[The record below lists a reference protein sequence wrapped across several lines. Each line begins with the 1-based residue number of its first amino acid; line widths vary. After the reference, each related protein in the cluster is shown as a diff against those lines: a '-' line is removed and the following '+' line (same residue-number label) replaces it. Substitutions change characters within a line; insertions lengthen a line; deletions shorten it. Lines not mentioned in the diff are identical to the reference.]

1 MYRIH
6 HQWLVN
12 VCISNISITHTHS
25 VGIAVPITGLLTG
38 LITAIITSI
47 IVYCIMRNKGNKQQQ
62 GAAAIYDLPIINKQQ
77 QQQQDIDTHTNTAY
91 GHINY

>member
-1 MYRIH
+1 MYVYLIY
-6 HQWLVN
+6 LLD
-12 VCISNISITHTHS
+12 THS

-62 GAAAIYDLPIINKQQ
+62 GAAIYDLPIINKQQ
-77 QQQQDIDTHTNTAY
+77 EDINTHTNTAY
-91 GHINY
+91 GHITCN

>member
-1 MYRIH
+1 MCVYLIY
-6 HQWLVN
+6 LLD
-12 VCISNISITHTHS
+12 THS

-62 GAAAIYDLPIINKQQ
+62 GATIYDLSIINKQQ
-77 QQQQDIDTHTNTAY
+77 QQQDINTHTNTAY